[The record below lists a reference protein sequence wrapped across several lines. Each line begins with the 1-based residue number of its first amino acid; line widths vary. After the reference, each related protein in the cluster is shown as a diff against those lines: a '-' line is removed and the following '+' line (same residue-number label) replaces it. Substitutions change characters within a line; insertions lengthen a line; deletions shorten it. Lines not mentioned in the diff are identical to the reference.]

1 MFDIGLLELFLIA
14 VVSIIVL
21 GPEKLPV
28 AVKSIAKT
36 YYWVKRQT
44 LDAKDEINKTFELNE
59 VYQDS
64 INAVSYTHLTLPTI
78 LLV

>member
-28 AVKSIAKT
+28 AVKSIAKA

-64 INAVSYTHLTLPTI
+64 INEKVLGDIEEKSD
-78 LLV
+78 

>member
-14 VVSIIVL
+14 VVSILVL
-21 GPEKLPV
+21 GPEKLPF
-28 AVKSIAKT
+28 AVKRIAKT

-44 LDAKDEINKTFELNE
+44 LDAKDELNKTFELNE

-64 INAVSYTHLTLPTI
+64 INEKVLGDI
-78 LLV
+78 EEKKD

>member
-44 LDAKDEINKTFELNE
+44 LDAKEEINKTFELNE

-64 INAVSYTHLTLPTI
+64 INEKVLGDIEEKSD
-78 LLV
+78 

>member
-21 GPEKLPV
+21 GSEKLPV

-36 YYWVKRQT
+36 YYWFKRQT

-64 INAVSYTHLTLPTI
+64 INEKVLGDIEEKSD
-78 LLV
+78 